1 MYATVYHCVQVVDFW
16 LDHVV
21 IGNPTTR
28 DREGEF
34 EARGTLT
41 DLEGHIADLL
51 AKLPTLLAAAD
62 AVDVPARPGYA
73 GFLDTP
79 WSVDAV
85 VFHIIDEI
93 FQHAGHV
100 DMTTDLVLRG

>member
-16 LDHVV
+16 LDHVI
-21 IGNPTTR
+21 IGNPTSR

-34 EARGTLT
+34 AARGTLA
-41 DLEGHIADLL
+41 DLERHVSDLRT
-51 AKLPTLLAAAD
+51 KLPTLLAAAD
-62 AVDVPARPGYA
+62 AVDVPARPEYA